1 MYKLLNFLVLLLLP
15 FAVQGQVNVS
25 AELSKTEIII
35 GDQVNLNLIVSHG
48 PGVEVIGADLSNIDT
63 LQKVE
68 VLEVKDWDT
77 ISREEVYVL
86 EQKLVLTSFDSGA
99 YFIPQISI
107 NYKDAAGI
115 LSKAFTPN
123 EIPLVVNTIPIQGD
137 STNLAPIKP
146 IIEEALNFRDFLPY
160 IIGVLG
166 VGLVSWLVYYFMNR
180 KKNEEVP
187 ALPEVK
193 LPAHEIA
200 FNKLDLL
207 KQAKLWQKGQIKE
220 YQSELTYIVREYLE
234 NRFHINALESTTY
247 EVMQQLKKSDMQRT
261 WKEKLRELLQA
272 ADLVKFAKAEPP
284 ISIHDKAW
292 EDAQTFVQQT
302 KQVIVEPNEETD
314 ELEEQIEN
322 ENS

>member
-1 MYKLLNFLVLLLLP
+1 MYKLLNFLILVLLP
-15 FAVQGQVNVS
+15 FVLKGQVNVS

-35 GDQVNLNLIVSHG
+35 GDQVNLNLIISHG

-63 LQKVE
+63 LEKVE
-68 VLEVKDWDT
+68 ILEVNEWDT
-77 ISREEVYVL
+77 ISKEEGYIL

-99 YFIPQISI
+99 YFIPQIPI

-123 EIPLVVNTIPIQGD
+123 EIPLLVNTIPIKGD

-146 IIEEALNFRDFLPY
+146 ILEESLNFSDFLPY
-160 IIGVLG
+160 IIAVLG
-166 VGLVSWLVYYFMNR
+166 LGLLIGLIYYFINR
-180 KKNEEVP
+180 KNNEQLP
-187 ALPEVK
+187 AAPEIK

-200 FNKLDLL
+200 FNKLDVL

-234 NRFHINALESTTY
+234 NRFRINALESTTY
-247 EVMQQLKKSDMQRT
+247 EVMQQLKKSEMQSA
-261 WKEKLRELLQA
+261 WKEKLRELLQT

-292 EDAQTFVQQT
+292 EEAQNFVQQT